1 MCFTLLRFILL
12 PLTLTFSLMEIES
25 KLHAVDWIILAI
37 TLIFIVAYGTY
48 TTRKHA
54 SVADY
59 IKGGN
64 DSRWWTIGLSVMA
77 TQASA
82 ITFLSTPGQAFHSG
96 MGFVQ
101 FYFGL
106 PIAMIIICVVFIPIY
121 HKLKV
126 YTAYE
131 FLEGRFDLKTRSLA
145 AILFLIQRGLAAGI
159 TIFAPA
165 IILSAVL
172 GWDLLTL
179 NIIIGF
185 LVIVYTVS
193 GGTKAVNVTQKQQMI
208 IIFIGMVISFCI
220 IMNQLPA
227 DITFSKAL
235 DIAGASGK
243 MKVLDFST
251 DLSNRYTIWTG
262 ILGGTFLMLSYFG
275 TDQSQV
281 QRYLSGKSVR
291 ESQLGL
297 IFNGLLKVPMQFFI
311 LLIGVMVFVFYQF
324 NPSPLNFNPGVNDE
338 VLKSKYSSEYQQLEA
353 AHAEIE
359 NTKKLLFSNGFQEE
373 EQQQVLEL
381 NQRDFLLKEKSKLII
396 DKIDEEN
403 TLDKI
408 ESNDK
413 DYVFIYFIL
422 NNLPRGLIGLLLAV
436 ILSAAMS
443 STASELNALASTTAM
458 DLYKRNV
465 RGEKSDAHYVKA
477 SKWFT
482 LAWGVVA
489 ISVACVANLFENLIE
504 LVNIIGSIF
513 YGNVLGIFLLAFFFK
528 KVNGNAVFKAAL
540 ITQVLICFIFYFGIY
555 NLESQGLDPI
565 VSYLWLNFIGCI
577 LVSFFSLLFVF
588 KSMNHQ
594 SKSVLI
600 VTSLAILK
608 SAYDIVYQDS
618 LNLTH
623 VFTLIFLFF
632 FLGFFNIDKK
642 AINEKR

>member
-1 MCFTLLRFILL
+1 
-12 PLTLTFSLMEIES
+12 MEIAS
-25 KLHAVDWIILAI
+25 KLHVVDWIILSV
-37 TLIFIVAYGTY
+37 TLISIVTYGTY
-48 TTRKHA
+48 VTRKNA
-54 SVADY
+54 NVTDY
-59 IKGGN
+59 IKGGS
-64 DSRWWTIGLSVMA
+64 DSKWWTIGLSVMA

-106 PIAMIIICVVFIPIY
+106 PIAMVIICVVFIPIY

-185 LVIVYTVS
+185 LVIIYTVS

-208 IIFIGMVISFCI
+208 IIFIGMLIAFFM
-220 IMNQLPA
+220 IMSQLPEN
-227 DITFSKAL
+227 ITFTNAL
-235 DIAGASGK
+235 EIAGASNK
-243 MKVLDFST
+243 MEVLDFSF
-251 DLSNRYTIWTG
+251 DLSNRYTVWTG

-324 NPSPLNFNPGVNDE
+324 NASPLNFNPTVNDAIAN
-338 VLKSKYSSEYQQLEA
+338 SKYISEYQQLEA
-353 AHAEIE
+353 EHIQIE
-359 NTKKLLFSNGFQEE
+359 NTKRLLFIDGFQLEE
-373 EQQQVLEL
+373 KQQIQDL
-381 NQRDFLLKEKSKLII
+381 NERDLAIKAKSKLII
-396 DKIDEEN
+396 DKIDKEN

-413 DYVFIYFIL
+413 DYVFIHFIL

-465 RGEKSDAHYVKA
+465 KGEKSDAHYVTA

-482 LAWGVVA
+482 LAWGIVA
-489 ISVACVANLFENLIE
+489 ISIACVANLFENLIE

-540 ITQVLICFIFYFGIY
+540 ITQVLICLIFYFGIY
-555 NLESQGLDPI
+555 NLEAQGLDPI
-565 VSYLWLNFIGCI
+565 ISYLWLNFIGCI

-588 KSMNHQ
+588 KSINMQ
-594 SKSVLI
+594 SKLTLVI
-600 VTSLAILK
+600 TSLAIFK
-608 SAYDIVYQDS
+608 ITYDILNDVS
-618 LNLTH
+618 LNIIH
-623 VFTLIFLFF
+623 VVTLIILFF
-632 FLGFFNIDKK
+632 FLGFFNFDKTT
-642 AINEKR
+642 INDK